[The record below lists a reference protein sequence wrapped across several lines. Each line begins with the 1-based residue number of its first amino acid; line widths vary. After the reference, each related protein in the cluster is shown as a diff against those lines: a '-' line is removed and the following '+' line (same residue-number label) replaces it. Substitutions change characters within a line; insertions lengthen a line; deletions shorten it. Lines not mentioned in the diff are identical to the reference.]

1 MSRGQ
6 ITRFRDGAG
15 STFDPLEVERLAV
28 GRRRRG
34 QTITRQSSPAGTP
47 LMILDTDIALIEDGR
62 LYLRGRD
69 IVGLVDRQYEDV
81 VGWLWHSDETGAAL
95 FTPEPRAVEAARSV
109 VRSMPDGTGLIDL
122 IMVAT
127 RALAVA
133 DPLRQD
139 LSPGRVIRAAGAL
152 LGGLIAALPDHPRLD
167 QAEPDHAPTDH
178 ARPDRAR
185 FDRARFDRV
194 RPDHARLDRVRLD
207 RAALDHGGRPEGSTP
222 SVADR
227 LWPKLTAERATRP
240 RIGALNAALVALVDH
255 DLAASTLAARTA
267 ASARADPYG
276 VVSAGLATLDSALH
290 GTATVDA
297 YRLLAAVCSGTPVDQ
312 ALAET
317 LRGRTGVP
325 GFGHLLYRGPDPRAT
340 VLLDRLAEVPGT
352 APTLDRAAAIAEEV
366 TSRTG
371 QHPNVDFALAALAL
385 AMGMA
390 AEAGEVIFACS
401 RIGGWVAHAL
411 DEYTRAPLRLRP
423 TGRYVGP

>member
-1 MSRGQ
+1 MTELPRLSSAEAAARLGVRLETLYAYVSRGQ
-6 ITRFRDGAG
+6 ITRFRDSAG

-34 QTITRQSSPAGTP
+34 QTNTRQASPAGTP

-69 IVGLVDRQYEDV
+69 IAGLVDRRYEDIAT
-81 VGWLWHSDETGAAL
+81 WLWRCDEPGAAL
-95 FTPEPRAVEAARSV
+95 FTAEPSAVAGVRAVMTA
-109 VRSMPDGTGLIDL
+109 MPPGTGMIDL

-133 DPLRQD
+133 DPLRHD

-152 LGGLIAALPDHPRLD
+152 LAGLIAALPDHAPD
-167 QAEPDHAPTDH
+167 QAGASP
-178 ARPDRAR
+178 
-185 FDRARFDRV
+185 
-194 RPDHARLDRVRLD
+194 
-207 RAALDHGGRPEGSTP
+207 GRRDKTA

-227 LWPKLTAERATRP
+227 LWPKLTATRASRA
-240 RIGALNAALVALVDH
+240 RVGALNAALVLLVDH

-276 VVSAGLATLDSALH
+276 VGSAGLATLDSALH
-290 GTATVDA
+290 GTASVDA
-297 YRLLAAVCSGTPVDQ
+297 YRLLEAVCAGTPVDR

-317 LRGRTGVP
+317 LRGRAGVP
-325 GFGHLLYRGPDPRAT
+325 GFGHLLYQGPDPRAT
-340 VLLDRLAEVPGT
+340 VLLGRLAEVPGT
-352 APTLDRAAAIAEEV
+352 ARTLARAETVAAEV
-366 TSRTG
+366 TGRTG
-371 QHPNVDFALAALAL
+371 QHPNIDFALACLAL
-385 AMGMA
+385 SLGME

-401 RIGGWVAHAL
+401 RIAGWIAHAL
-411 DEYTRAPLRLRP
+411 DEYAQPPLRLRP

>member
-1 MSRGQ
+1 MTELPRLSSAEAAARLGVRVETLYAYVSRGQ

-15 STFDPLEVERLAV
+15 STFDPLEVERLAA

-34 QTITRQSSPAGTP
+34 QPSSRQASPAGTP

-69 IVGLVDRQYEDV
+69 IAGLVDRPYEDV
-81 VGWLWHSDETGAAL
+81 AGWLWQGDWAGAAL
-95 FTPEPRAVEAARSV
+95 FVPEPRPVDAARSV
-109 VRSMPDGTGLIDL
+109 VRAMPDGTGLIDL

-139 LSPGRVIRAAGAL
+139 LSAGRVIRAAGAL
-152 LGGLIAALPDHPRLD
+152 LGGLIDSLPDH
-167 QAEPDHAPTDH
+167 
-178 ARPDRAR
+178 RAR
-185 FDRARFDRV
+185 VSGSDRPGPVTER
-194 RPDHARLDRVRLD
+194 
-207 RAALDHGGRPEGSTP
+207 RADP
-222 SVADR
+222 SVAGR
-227 LWPKLTAERATRP
+227 LWRKLTAAKATRA
-240 RIGALNAALVALVDH
+240 RVGALNAALVLLIDH

-290 GTATVDA
+290 GTASVDA
-297 YRLLAAVCSGTPVDQ
+297 YRLLSAVRSGTPIDR

-325 GFGHLLYRGPDPRAT
+325 GFGHLLYPGPDPRAT
-340 VLLDRLAEVPGT
+340 VLLGRLAELPGT
-352 APTLDRAAAIAEEV
+352 ARTLDRAEALADEV

-371 QHPNVDFALAALAL
+371 QHPNVDFALACLAL
-385 AMGMA
+385 TLEMD

-401 RIGGWVAHAL
+401 RIGGWIAHAL
-411 DEYTRAPLRLRP
+411 DEYTRPPLRLRP

>member
-34 QTITRQSSPAGTP
+34 QTISRHASPAGTP

-62 LYLRGRD
+62 LYLRGQD
-69 IVGLVDRQYEDV
+69 IAGLVDRRYEDV
-81 VGWLWHSDETGAAL
+81 AGWLWGSDEPGTAL
-95 FTPEPRAVEAARSV
+95 FEPDPRAVAAARSV
-109 VRSMPDGTGLIDL
+109 VASMPSGTGMIDL

-139 LSPGRVIRAAGAL
+139 LSPGRVIRAAGSL
-152 LGGLIAALPDHPRLD
+152 LGGLIASLPDHSDGGEGEPIGPTRRLAGPR
-167 QAEPDHAPTDH
+167 
-178 ARPDRAR
+178 RP
-185 FDRARFDRV
+185 
-194 RPDHARLDRVRLD
+194 
-207 RAALDHGGRPEGSTP
+207 
-222 SVADR
+222 VADR
-227 LWPKLTAERATRP
+227 LWPKLTAAKPTRARV
-240 RIGALNAALVALVDH
+240 GALNAALVLLVDH

-290 GTATVDA
+290 GTASVDA
-297 YRLLAAVCSGTPVDQ
+297 YRLLSAVWSGTPTDR

-325 GFGHLLYRGPDPRAT
+325 GFGHLLYAGPDPRAT
-340 VLLDRLAEVPGT
+340 VLLGRLADLPGT
-352 APTLDRAAAIAEEV
+352 KRILDRAGTLAAEV

-371 QHPNVDFALAALAL
+371 QHPNIDFALAALAL
-385 AMGMA
+385 ALGME

-401 RIGGWVAHAL
+401 RIGGWIAHAL
-411 DEYTRAPLRLRP
+411 DEYTRPPLRLRP

>member
-1 MSRGQ
+1 VTELPRLSSAEAAARLGVRLETLYAYVSRGQ

-15 STFDPLEVERLAV
+15 STFDPLEVERLAA

-34 QTITRQSSPAGTP
+34 QAITGQSSPAGTP

-69 IVGLVDRQYEDV
+69 IAGLVDRPYEDV
-81 VGWLWHSDETGAAL
+81 VGWLWRSDEAGGAL
-95 FTPEPRAVEAARSV
+95 FMPELKAVDPARAV
-109 VRSMPDGTGLIDL
+109 VRSMPGGSGLIDL

-133 DPLRQD
+133 DPLRHD

-152 LGGLIAALPDHPRLD
+152 LGGLIACLPDHPGGGGGATGSGPR
-167 QAEPDHAPTDH
+167 AEVP
-178 ARPDRAR
+178 
-185 FDRARFDRV
+185 V
-194 RPDHARLDRVRLD
+194 
-207 RAALDHGGRPEGSTP
+207 TP
-222 SVADR
+222 VADR
-227 LWPKLTAERATRP
+227 LWPKLTIAEPTRP
-240 RIGALNAALVALVDH
+240 RIGVLNAALVVLVDH

-276 VVSAGLATLDSALH
+276 VVSAGLAALDSALH
-290 GTATVDA
+290 GTASVDA
-297 YRLLAAVCSGTPVDQ
+297 YRLLSAVHSGTPIDR
-312 ALAET
+312 ALAEA

-325 GFGHLLYRGPDPRAT
+325 GFGHLLYSGPDPRAT

-352 APTLDRAAAIAEEV
+352 TQTLDQAAAVAEAV

-385 AMGMA
+385 ALGME

-401 RIGGWVAHAL
+401 RIGGWIAHAL
-411 DEYTRAPLRLRP
+411 DEYTRPPLRLRP

>member
-1 MSRGQ
+1 MTELPRLSSAEAAARLGVRLETLYAYVSRGQ

-15 STFDPLEVERLAV
+15 STFDPLEVERLAA

-34 QTITRQSSPAGTP
+34 QAINRQASPAGTP

-69 IVGLVDRQYEDV
+69 IAGLVDRRYEDLA
-81 VGWLWHSDETGAAL
+81 GWLWHTDETSTAL
-95 FTPEPRAVEAARSV
+95 FAPESGAVEAARAV
-109 VRSMPDGTGLIDL
+109 VRSMPEGTGMIDL

-133 DPLRQD
+133 DPLRHD

-152 LGGLIAALPDHPRLD
+152 LGGLIAALPDHP
-167 QAEPDHAPTDH
+167 
-178 ARPDRAR
+178 
-185 FDRARFDRV
+185 
-194 RPDHARLDRVRLD
+194 
-207 RAALDHGGRPEGSTP
+207 GGRAVGSTG

-227 LWPKLTAERATRP
+227 LWPKLTAAKATRP
-240 RIGALNAALVALVDH
+240 RIGALNAALVVLIDH

-290 GTATVDA
+290 GTASVDA
-297 YRLLAAVCSGTPVDQ
+297 YRLLAAVCSGTPVDR

-325 GFGHLLYRGPDPRAT
+325 GFGHLLYPGPDPRAT

-352 APTLDRAAAIAEEV
+352 ARTLDLTNKIADEV
-366 TSRTG
+366 TTRTG

-385 AMGMA
+385 ALGMA

-401 RIGGWVAHAL
+401 RIGGWIAHAL
-411 DEYTRAPLRLRP
+411 DEYTRTPLRLRP